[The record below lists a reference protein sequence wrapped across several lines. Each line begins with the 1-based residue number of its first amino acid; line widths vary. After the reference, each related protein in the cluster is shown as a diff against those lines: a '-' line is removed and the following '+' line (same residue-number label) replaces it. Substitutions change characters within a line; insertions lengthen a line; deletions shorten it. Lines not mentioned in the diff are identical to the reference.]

1 MGCQSEVGRTQVHRT
16 EAHRKFFFIKSTIKD
31 NSSPIKCMSNIDW
44 TFKSEHTE
52 KRRER
57 KIADKVVA

>member
-16 EAHRKFFFIKSTIKD
+16 EAHLKKIIKRTIKD

-57 KIADKVVA
+57 KNS